1 MTNISEE
8 EKKNIEDFIK
18 NFNEQEGEE
27 ETKDNLEINSIS
39 ISELDNFNSDTL
51 IEKKHNLY
59 NHIHKKSLKF
69 YEQQRLLEHKLFH
82 IKRGNTIVILLLLL
96 FSTILTL
103 IESFRELYDIK
114 IYGSTIIL
122 STFITFLSS
131 YSKVMKYQESLEEL
145 VKSLEKCLITQI
157 ELKKVQEQL
166 IFCPTDEEFEK
177 IKTNY
182 INNVYLGYLNCQM
195 EIFKAVPK
203 NQQTTY
209 IKNIYDIDVRLKNEY
224 KKKLSKMTTLD
235 SDINKLEI
243 EIKDDTI

>member
-18 NFNEQEGEE
+18 NFNENEGE
-27 ETKDNLEINSIS
+27 ETKDNLELNSIS
-39 ISELDNFNSDTL
+39 ISELDNFDSDTL

-103 IESFRELYDIK
+103 IESFRELYNIK
-114 IYGSTIIL
+114 IYGATIIL

-157 ELKKVQEQL
+157 ELKKVPQ
-166 IFCPTDEEFEK
+166 
-177 IKTNY
+177 IK
-182 INNVYLGYLNCQM
+182 
-195 EIFKAVPK
+195 
-203 NQQTTY
+203 
-209 IKNIYDIDVRLKNEY
+209 
-224 KKKLSKMTTLD
+224 
-235 SDINKLEI
+235 
-243 EIKDDTI
+243 